1 MAELSPGAVYR
12 YFRSKDEI
20 IQAMEEQGRQRS
32 AAIIEAVTS
41 ERTDTLDVLER
52 LVDVFF
58 SKLEDV
64 RDCAV
69 HIELWAE
76 ALSNPR
82 IKETVVRIDESIRDA
97 FSRRIVR
104 EAQERGAINPGLD
117 PRRRGKRA
125 DGILGRL
132 GSSENPRSIGRHLE
146 IRRRDEG
153 NDRRHVLAEDG
164 SRKELIR
171 MLSFLTDE
179 LVWAAIR
186 EREDEARITC
196 PHTTCWPR
204 TEQAME
210 PPKPLGGWLSFLSK
224 SATQAPGYR

>member
-1 MAELSPGAVYR
+1 
-12 YFRSKDEI
+12 
-20 IQAMEEQGRQRS
+20 
-32 AAIIEAVTS
+32 
-41 ERTDTLDVLER
+41 
-52 LVDVFF
+52 
-58 SKLEDV
+58 
-64 RDCAV
+64 V

-153 NDRRHVLAEDG
+153 NDRRHVWQKTKAG
-164 SRKELIR
+164 RS
-171 MLSFLTDE
+171 
-179 LVWAAIR
+179 
-186 EREDEARITC
+186 
-196 PHTTCWPR
+196 
-204 TEQAME
+204 
-210 PPKPLGGWLSFLSK
+210 
-224 SATQAPGYR
+224 